1 MGRHK
6 DANPSEHALVQRAWR
21 AKQSPEARSLRV
33 LKYTLYNHRMT
44 MEQYTAL
51 RLAQLDR
58 CGACREPLR
67 FGEPRAV
74 TVDHDP
80 RCCQYEGLGTKRTKG
95 QPISCGKC
103 VRALLCGPC
112 NRAVGFL
119 ERYPQRVYQWISYLR
134 KVSR

>member
-1 MGRHK
+1 MRK
-6 DANPSEHALVQRAWR
+6 QEQPSKRALATRAWR
-21 AKQSPEARSLRV
+21 EKETEDQRAVRV
-33 LKYTLYNHRMT
+33 LRYTLYNHRMT

-51 RLAQLDR
+51 RLAQADR
-58 CGACREPLR
+58 CGACKEPLR

-80 RCCQYEGLGTKRTKG
+80 RCCQYEGLGTRRTKG
-95 QPISCGKC
+95 APISCGKC

-119 ERYPQRVYQWISYLR
+119 ERYPQRVHMWIEYVR
-134 KVSR
+134 RVNR

>member
-1 MGRHK
+1 VRTRLE
-6 DANPSEHALVQRAWR
+6 NPTARTLLQRERR
-21 AKQSPEARSLRV
+21 AKETPEERALRV

-51 RLAQLDR
+51 RVAQADR
-58 CGACREPLR
+58 CAACKEPLL

-80 RCCQYEGLGTKRTKG
+80 RCCQYQGMGTRRTKG
-95 QPISCGKC
+95 MPISCGKC

-119 ERYPQRVYQWISYLR
+119 ERYPQRVFMWMDYLR
-134 KVSR
+134 RVSK

>member
-1 MGRHK
+1 MRK
-6 DANPSEHALVQRAWR
+6 QEQPSKRALATRAWR
-21 AKQSPEARSLRV
+21 ERETPEQRAVRV

-51 RLAQLDR
+51 RLAQVDR
-58 CGACREPLR
+58 CGACREPLL

-80 RCCQYEGLGTKRTKG
+80 RCCQYEGLGTRRTKG

-119 ERYPQRVYQWISYLR
+119 ERYPQRVHMWIDYLR
-134 KVSR
+134 RVNK

>member
-1 MGRHK
+1 MRVRSE
-6 DANPSEHALVQRAWR
+6 NPSARALALRKIRENETPEERAH
-21 AKQSPEARSLRV
+21 RV

-44 MEQYTAL
+44 MEQYMAL

-119 ERYPQRVYQWISYLR
+119 ERYPQRVHQWISYLR
-134 KVSR
+134 KVNR

>member
-1 MGRHK
+1 MRVRSE
-6 DANPSEHALVQRAWR
+6 NPSARALALRKIRENETPEERAH
-21 AKQSPEARSLRV
+21 RV

-44 MEQYTAL
+44 MEQYMAL

-80 RCCQYEGLGTKRTKG
+80 RCCQYEGLGTRRTKG
-95 QPISCGKC
+95 APISCGKC

-112 NRAVGFL
+112 NRAIGFL
-119 ERYPQRVYQWISYLR
+119 ERYPQRLHMWIEYVR
-134 KVSR
+134 RVMK

>member
-1 MGRHK
+1 MTSR
-6 DANPSEHALVQRAWR
+6 ALEQRERRARETPEQRAV
-21 AKQSPEARSLRV
+21 RV

-44 MEQYTAL
+44 MDQYTAL
-51 RLAQLDR
+51 RLQQADR
-58 CGACREPLR
+58 CAACREPLR

-80 RCCQYEGLGTKRTKG
+80 RCCQYPGMGTKRTKG
-95 QPISCGKC
+95 MPVSCGKC

-119 ERYPQRVYQWISYLR
+119 ERYPHRVHMWIGYVR
-134 KVSR
+134 RMTK

>member
-1 MGRHK
+1 MRTRME
-6 DANPSEHALVQRAWR
+6 NPSARALALRKIRENETQEERA
-21 AKQSPEARSLRV
+21 LRV

-51 RLAQLDR
+51 RVAQADR
-58 CGACREPLR
+58 CGACREPLL

-80 RCCQYEGLGTKRTKG
+80 RCCQYEGSGMRRVKG

-112 NRAVGFL
+112 NRAVGFV
-119 ERYPQRVYQWISYLR
+119 ERYPHRVHLWIEYVR
-134 KVSR
+134 RMVK

>member
-1 MGRHK
+1 MTSR
-6 DANPSEHALVQRAWR
+6 ALEQRERRARETPEQRAV
-21 AKQSPEARSLRV
+21 RV

-51 RLAQLDR
+51 RLQQADR
-58 CGACREPLR
+58 CAACREPLR

-80 RCCQYEGLGTKRTKG
+80 RCCQYPGMGTKRTKG
-95 QPISCGKC
+95 MPVSCGKC

-112 NRAVGFL
+112 NRAIGFL
-119 ERYPQRVYQWISYLR
+119 ERYPHRVHMWIGYVR
-134 KVSR
+134 RMTK

>member
-1 MGRHK
+1 MRVRSE
-6 DANPSEHALVQRAWR
+6 NPSARALALRRIRENETPEERAH
-21 AKQSPEARSLRV
+21 RV

-44 MEQYTAL
+44 MEQYMAL

-80 RCCQYEGLGTKRTKG
+80 RCCQYEGLGTRRTKG

-119 ERYPQRVYQWISYLR
+119 ERYPQRLHMWIEYVR
-134 KVSR
+134 RVMK

>member
-1 MGRHK
+1 MRVRME
-6 DANPSEHALVQRAWR
+6 NPSARALAMRKIRENETPEERAV
-21 AKQSPEARSLRV
+21 RV

-51 RLAQLDR
+51 RVAQADR
-58 CGACREPLR
+58 CGACKEPLL

-80 RCCQYEGLGTKRTKG
+80 RCCQYEGAGMRRVKG

-112 NRAVGFL
+112 NRAVGFV
-119 ERYPQRVYQWISYLR
+119 ERYPHRVHMWIEYVR
-134 KVSR
+134 RMGK

>member
-1 MGRHK
+1 MRVRSEK
-6 DANPSEHALVQRAWR
+6 PSARALALRKIRENETPEERAH
-21 AKQSPEARSLRV
+21 RV

-44 MEQYTAL
+44 MEQYMAL

-119 ERYPQRVYQWISYLR
+119 ERYPQRVHMWIEYVR
-134 KVSR
+134 RVMK

>member
-1 MGRHK
+1 MRK
-6 DANPSEHALVQRAWR
+6 QEQPSKRALATRAWR
-21 AKQSPEARSLRV
+21 ERETPDQRAVRV

-51 RLAQLDR
+51 RLAQVDR
-58 CGACREPLR
+58 CGACREPLL

-80 RCCQYEGLGTKRTKG
+80 RCCQYEGLGTRRTKG

-119 ERYPQRVYQWISYLR
+119 ERYPQRVHMWIDYLR
-134 KVSR
+134 RVNK

>member
-1 MGRHK
+1 MRVRME
-6 DANPSEHALVQRAWR
+6 NPSARALALRKIRENETPEERAV
-21 AKQSPEARSLRV
+21 RV

-51 RLAQLDR
+51 RVAQADR

-80 RCCQYEGLGTKRTKG
+80 RCCQYEGAGMRRTKG

-112 NRAVGFL
+112 NRAVGFF
-119 ERYPQRVYQWISYLR
+119 ERYPQRVHMWMDYVR
-134 KVSR
+134 RVSK

>member
-1 MGRHK
+1 MRVRSE
-6 DANPSEHALVQRAWR
+6 NPSARALALRKIRENETPEERAH
-21 AKQSPEARSLRV
+21 RV
-33 LKYTLYNHRMT
+33 LKYKLYNHRMT
-44 MEQYTAL
+44 MEQYMAL

-58 CGACREPLR
+58 CGACKEPLR

-119 ERYPQRVYQWISYLR
+119 ERYPQRLHMWIEYVR
-134 KVSR
+134 RVMK

>member
-6 DANPSEHALVQRAWR
+6 TENPSKHTLVQRAYRERQTTEQR
-21 AKQSPEARSLRV
+21 ALRV

-51 RLAQLDR
+51 RVAQADR
-58 CGACREPLR
+58 CGACREPLL

-80 RCCQYEGLGTKRTKG
+80 RCCPYKILSTGRAKG
-95 QPISCGKC
+95 PISCGKC

-119 ERYPQRVYQWISYLR
+119 ERYPQRVHMWMDYVR
-134 KVSR
+134 RVSK

>member
-1 MGRHK
+1 MRVRSE
-6 DANPSEHALVQRAWR
+6 NPSSRALALRKIRENETPEERAH
-21 AKQSPEARSLRV
+21 RV

-44 MEQYTAL
+44 MEQYMAL

-80 RCCQYEGLGTKRTKG
+80 RCCQYDGLGTKRTKG
-95 QPISCGKC
+95 MPVSCGKC

-119 ERYPQRVYQWISYLR
+119 ERYPQRLHMWIEYVR
-134 KVSR
+134 RVMK